1 MTIEESGRIMELT
14 GMMEALGLKS
24 IKQEETEE
32 GIRLTYLMRRE
43 AEVKEIKIGE
53 EEIPAAE

>member
-1 MTIEESGRIMELT
+1 MTIEENARIMELS

-32 GIRLTYLMRRE
+32 GIYLTYLMKQE